1 MDRRDNFKGALLMM
15 VSMFSFTLNDTFIKL
30 LAGQVPLNQ
39 VLFLRGGVLTTVLI
53 YVMIRLM
60 GPMRWRIPRR
70 DAWLVALRVLAEAAS
85 AYFFLTALFNM
96 PLANVTA
103 ILQSLPLT
111 ITLAAAVFLREP
123 VGWRR
128 LGGRSSWGVRRCHA
142 DRAAGGV
149 GFYDLFGLRA
159 CCRGIRHCPRFGNAA
174 SVARDTVDVGHAA
187 VVSRGDGVFRGLK
200 PERRM
205 GGTGNPPDV
214 LCPRRIGDGHRRV
227 CLFDHGDAGGEISF
241 VAPFRYTGL
250 IWALLLGYFVFG
262 DWPGMLTLVG
272 GRDCGEH
279 GDLYALQ
286 GRTGQAQSAV
296 AARRLSDVTPGVLS
310 SSGPM
315 LRQDEIAAPAC
326 VDKVCDS
333 PYTRPIR

>member
-15 VSMFSFTLNDTFIKL
+15 ASMFSFALNDTFIKL

-39 VLFLRGGVLTTVLI
+39 VLFLRGVLTTVLI

-128 LGGRSSWGVRRCHA
+128 LGA
-142 DRAAGGV
+142 ILV
-149 GFYDLFGLRA
+149 GFAGVMLIVRPGASDFTIFSVYGLVAVGFVTVRDLATRRLSPETPSMLVTLLSSAGVMVFFGISSLSDEWVA
-159 CCRGIRHCPRFGNAA
+159 LETHQMFYVLAA
-174 SVARDTVDVGHAA
+174 SV
-187 VVSRGDGVFRGLK
+187 
-200 PERRM
+200 M
-205 GGTGNPPDV
+205 IIGGYV
-214 LCPRRIGDGHRRV
+214 CSIMVMRV
-227 CLFDHGDAGGEISF
+227 GEISF

-272 GRDCGEH
+272 AGIVVSMGIYTLYRDARAKRRV
-279 GDLYALQ
+279 LL
-286 GRTGQAQSAV
+286 RRAV
-296 AARRLSDVTPGVLS
+296 
-310 SSGPM
+310 
-315 LRQDEIAAPAC
+315 
-326 VDKVCDS
+326 
-333 PYTRPIR
+333 